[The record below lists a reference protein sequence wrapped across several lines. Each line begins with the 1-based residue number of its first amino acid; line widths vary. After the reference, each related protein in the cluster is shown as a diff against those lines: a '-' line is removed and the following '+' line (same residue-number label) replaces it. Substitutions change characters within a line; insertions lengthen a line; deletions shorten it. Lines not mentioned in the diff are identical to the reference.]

1 MTKGEMFLDLALEQQ
16 YDNMVKKI
24 IIGKMTPVE
33 QPYQELFDYLSKQL
47 NVIPLQ
53 TEMQEIEAIV
63 MMNHKQQIKDAYNQ
77 GYRDGLE
84 DCNCEQLKDVAECS
98 NAENYYNETF
108 MK

>member
-1 MTKGEMFLDLALEQQ
+1 MTAIQR
-16 YDNMVKKI
+16 
-24 IIGKMTPVE
+24 
-33 QPYQELFDYLSKQL
+33 PYQELFEYLAKQL

-77 GYRDGLE
+77 GYREGLE
-84 DCNCEQLKDVAECS
+84 DANIRECIPDVKDVAKCS

-108 MK
+108 NK